1 MRLFKRF
8 FYRSIEKK
16 YGYLK
21 KNISVS
27 TDPPEILG
35 IELYSEMQINPKI
48 LSLAGVHIAFQDDAK
63 IRWID
68 FVRVIAVFLFRKP
81 LMEVR
86 YQTLFNLLGLKSDY
100 KVLEYDDYM

>member
-8 FYRSIEKK
+8 YYRTIEKK

-27 TDPPEILG
+27 SDPPEILG

-48 LSLAGVHIAFQDDAK
+48 LSLTGVHIAFQDDAK
-63 IRWID
+63 IRWMD
-68 FVRVIAVFLFRKP
+68 FVMIITVFLFRKP

-86 YQTLFNLLGLKSDY
+86 YKTLFNMLGLKNDY
-100 KVLEYDDYM
+100 KVLEFDDYM